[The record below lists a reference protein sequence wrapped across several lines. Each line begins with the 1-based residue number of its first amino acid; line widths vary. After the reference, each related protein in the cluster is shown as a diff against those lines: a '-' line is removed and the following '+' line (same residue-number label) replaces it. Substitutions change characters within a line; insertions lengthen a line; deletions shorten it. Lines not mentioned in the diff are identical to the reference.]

1 MGIFDRKKKQTEPI
15 PPSDDKKSAQVDL
28 LKTLVDLSKED
39 LSEIIHLISGKDLN
53 SLSEEE
59 NASVKKYLDVTT
71 ALFGRTTNVFTY
83 GDHIS
88 TREQRY
94 AIYDEMDESISY
106 ISAALD
112 IVSDDAVQP
121 DEEGSIIDI
130 ECENEKVQSLLYD
143 MFEDLEIEERLSKWS
158 RAIVKYGDLFIG
170 VEGKNGNGVTSVN
183 DTIYPSA
190 IERRD
195 YKGKLVAFQE
205 VSGGITTSD
214 ELSPPWD
221 YVHFRYKG
229 DIYKNKSSASNDK
242 DALALTSA
250 YGQSILKPAIKA
262 YAQLRFVENMIILSR
277 LTNSIRRNIFLVN
290 VGEVSPTEAFE
301 TIQNYAKLLKKDVNL
316 NIEDGVLN
324 SKKHTTTYD
333 EDIFIPV
340 SDPKNDV
347 RIEQVGGDANISEQ
361 YDLEYLLNKLFSS
374 LKIPKAYLNY
384 EQDLNARSTLI
395 QLDIRYARMV
405 AQVQTALI
413 GGLTRLA
420 NIHLAYHGMD
430 PDQVDFEIKLTNVS
444 AIDLEARLEQKTLK
458 MEAAR
463 TMWDIV
469 VSMNE
474 ALTAARD
481 QEAESMAMSGDI
493 PSGGGSSFT
502 GGGTVPGPFDDAGG
516 GDEETEEAPPE
527 ETDLS
532 TGESKKVREEDDS
545 LGFSPEPKKSPIN
558 LEFIAEHIFDQYFG
572 FNNDDIDQILRRES
586 SKKEESKLS
595 RLHESRRRRVTLDSN
610 SYYPNQYGES
620 EFKKLE
626 ESLGVVKEDSEDNN

>member
-1 MGIFDRKKKQTEPI
+1 MGIFDRKKKQAEPTQ
-15 PPSDDKKSAQVDL
+15 PDEKSSTQVDL
-28 LKTLVDLSKED
+28 LKSLAELSRDDLV
-39 LSEIIHLISGKDLN
+39 EIIHLISGKDLD

-59 NASVKKYLDVTT
+59 SASVKKYLEVTST
-71 ALFGRTTNVFTY
+71 LFGRTTNIFTY
-83 GDHIS
+83 GSDIT

-94 AIYDEMDESISY
+94 AIYDEMDESTSY

-121 DEEGSIIDI
+121 DEEGTIISI
-130 ECENEKVQSLLYD
+130 ECENDKVQSLLYD

-170 VEGKNGNGVTSVN
+170 VDGDGGKGITSIN
-183 DTIYPSA
+183 DTIYPSS

-205 VSGGITTSD
+205 VSGGNIIRD
-214 ELSPPWD
+214 DLSPPWD

-229 DIYKNKSSASNDK
+229 DIYKNKSAHSNDK
-242 DALALTSA
+242 ESLALTSA

-301 TIQNYAKLLKKDVNL
+301 TIQNYARLLKKDVNL
-316 NIEDGVLN
+316 NIEDGILD

-430 PDQVDFEIKLTNVS
+430 PDQVEFDIKLTNVS

-469 VSMNE
+469 VSMND

-481 QEAESMAMSGDI
+481 QEAESVAVGSDI
-493 PSGGGSSFT
+493 PSGGGSFT
-502 GGGTVPGPFDDAGG
+502 GGGTVPGPFDDTGSE
-516 GDEETEEAPPE
+516 DEEVEETPPE

-532 TGESKKVREEDDS
+532 AGESKKVREEDDS
-545 LGFSPEPKKSPIN
+545 LGFSPEPRKSPIN

-595 RLHESRRRRVTLDSN
+595 RLHESKRRRVTLDSN
-610 SYYPNQYGES
+610 SLYPNECGRG

-626 ESLGVVKEDSEDNN
+626 ESLGVVKETSEDNN

>member
-1 MGIFDRKKKQTEPI
+1 MGIFDRKNKQVDQEKPVE
-15 PPSDDKKSAQVDL
+15 KSTQVDL
-28 LKTLVDLSKED
+28 LKSLAELSRDDLA
-39 LSEIIHLISGKDLN
+39 EIIQLVSGKDPD

-59 NASVKKYLDVTT
+59 SKAVKKYLDVTAT
-71 ALFGRTTNVFTY
+71 LFGRTTNIFTY
-83 GDHIS
+83 GNDIT

-94 AIYDEMDESISY
+94 AIYDEMDESTSY

-121 DEEGSIIDI
+121 DEDGTIIDI
-130 ECENEKVQSLLYD
+130 ECENDKVQSLLYE

-158 RAIVKYGDLFIG
+158 RAIVKYGDLFVG
-170 VEGKNGNGVTSVN
+170 VEGDHDKGVTSLN

-205 VSGGITTSD
+205 VSGGNMTSD
-214 ELSPPWD
+214 KLSPPWD

-229 DIYKNKSSASNDK
+229 DIYKNKSAYSSDK
-242 DALALTSA
+242 DNLALTSA
-250 YGQSILKPAIKA
+250 YGQSILKPAIKS

-301 TIQNYAKLLKKDVNL
+301 TIQNYASLLKKDVNL

-413 GGLTRLA
+413 GGLKRIA

-430 PDQVDFEIKLTNVS
+430 PDQIDFDIKLTNVS

-469 VSMNE
+469 VSMND
-474 ALTAARD
+474 ALTAARE
-481 QEAESMAMSGDI
+481 QEDVSVGGDI
-493 PSGGGSSFT
+493 PTSSGGSFAGGSSSSSI
-502 GGGTVPGPFDDAGG
+502 PGPFDDAGG
-516 GDEETEEAPPE
+516 ADEEEIPPE
-527 ETDLS
+527 DVDQS

-595 RLHESRRRRVTLDSN
+595 RLHESRRQRVTLDSN
-610 SYYPNQYGES
+610 SYYPNEYGRD

-626 ESLGVVKEDSEDNN
+626 ESLGVVIESSEDK